1 MQGSFEIANY
11 VFTIIFT
18 IEAIIKIIALG
29 FRSYF
34 TKGWNVFDFL
44 IVVVSYIT
52 FILGFYVSATIGP
65 KEATIARAFRIG
77 RIFRI
82 IKKASFLRVIFN
94 TIVITFP
101 ALANVGALLVL
112 LLVIFSIL
120 GVQLFAT
127 VQLQTNL
134 NVNANFQYFG
144 IAFLSLLR
152 FQTGESWNYV
162 MTDLL
167 T

>member
-1 MQGSFEIANY
+1 
-11 VFTIIFT
+11 
-18 IEAIIKIIALG
+18 
-29 FRSYF
+29 
-34 TKGWNVFDFL
+34 
-44 IVVVSYIT
+44 VVSYIT